1 MYTLLSE
8 WKLLPIDG
16 TNMDDTILVA
26 QSALP
31 GLGQHLHSVTS
42 QQDFGQFPVNVNA
55 TDV

>member
-1 MYTLLSE
+1 
-8 WKLLPIDG
+8 
-16 TNMDDTILVA
+16 MDDTILVA
-26 QSALP
+26 QLALP